1 MRFTL
6 AIIYFILLKTVVG
19 EGNDFYCL
27 DGSAIPYDNICDGKA
42 QCDDQS
48 DEDEDICSTDEDEFE
63 CYDGQKIAKQAV
75 CNGTAEC
82 SDETDESIEKCA
94 LKQCEG
100 KMFRCSY
107 GACIDSKLVCD
118 KKNDCLDGSDE
129 EGGIC
134 SDDNKCEIP
143 HQPAH
148 TTFEISDCVNCTPGA
163 TVKSGTRIKIT
174 CGHGYMLH
182 SKYSEASC
190 SSGKWIPEVA
200 ECYHHNIHL
209 LSKRAIFKE
218 HCSPIM
224 VEAGADVHCTKGGK
238 EITCKFPLPAGSIAK
253 MTCHNYY
260 SIEGT
265 SHAECLP
272 NGKWSRH
279 LKCSSSCYKGIDVAL
294 IVRGQLA
301 QSAEFFPWVAALYA
315 VENDQWTYRCGGT
328 LISDR
333 AMITAAHCVWKLTGS
348 DFKVTLGKKYRDF
361 YNTEEHQ
368 QNFNIERV
376 KLLSVYQDSNGNY
389 GSDLAILIF
398 KEIAQ
403 LSVAIHPACIQWDED
418 YSDNITLPG
427 NKGLVAGWGLT
438 EEDKPSDV
446 LRYISIPIIKTS
458 QCISKEPDDFRK
470 FITYT
475 SFCAGYNNGTSVCNG
490 DSGSGLLLPDK
501 GALYLEGIVS
511 VSPRRTNSFS
521 CQPKLYTVFT
531 KVNAYKK
538 WIQQIL
544 DESEEPHHFT

>member
-209 LSKRAIFKE
+209 L
-218 HCSPIM
+218 
-224 VEAGADVHCTKGGK
+224 
-238 EITCKFPLPAGSIAK
+238 
-253 MTCHNYY
+253 
-260 SIEGT
+260 
-265 SHAECLP
+265 
-272 NGKWSRH
+272 
-279 LKCSSSCYKGIDVAL
+279 SCYKGIDVAL